1 MNFYT
6 LVKYFWV
13 LVFIVNVLA
22 WMLNWRVE
30 DLWRVG
36 ASILMIIIFAVVDNM
51 QEDKKLLVKR

>member
-13 LVFIVNVLA
+13 LVFIINVLA
-22 WMLNWRVE
+22 WMLNWRIE

-36 ASILMIIIFAVVDNM
+36 ASILMIIVFAVVDNM
-51 QEDKKLLVKR
+51 REDQKALVKR